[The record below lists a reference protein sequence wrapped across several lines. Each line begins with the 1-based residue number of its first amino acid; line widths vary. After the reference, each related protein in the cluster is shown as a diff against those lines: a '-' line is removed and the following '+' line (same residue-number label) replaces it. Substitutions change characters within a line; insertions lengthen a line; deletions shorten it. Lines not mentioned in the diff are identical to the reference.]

1 MTDSDEEISI
11 SQNSKNHNWYEEAA
25 TKKSGKNK
33 TIPHNITINFTL

>member
-11 SQNSKNHNWYEEAA
+11 FQNSKNY
-25 TKKSGKNK
+25 TGMRKLRLRNK